1 MSKNSFF
8 TQILPPTYLLIAL
21 LIMLASHFLIPVTT
35 LFPLPW
41 DLLGLLPL
49 ILGVVINILA
59 DRQFHQK
66 HTTVKPFQVS
76 SALITDGVYHFSRH
90 PMYLGMAL
98 ILIGV
103 AMLLGSLTLFIYIPF
118 FVLLFDKIFIKVE
131 EQIMEEQFGEA
142 WKRYVKEVRRW
153 I

>member
-1 MSKNSFF
+1 
-8 TQILPPTYLLIAL
+8 
-21 LIMLASHFLIPVTT
+21 MLAAHFIIPVTT
-35 LFPLPW
+35 VFPAPW
-41 DLLGLLPL
+41 NLAGLLPL
-49 ILGVVINILA
+49 ILGIAINILA

-90 PMYLGMAL
+90 PMYLGMVL

-103 AMLLGSLTLFIYIPF
+103 AMLLGSLTPFNCIPF

-131 EQIMEEQFGEA
+131 EQMMEEQFGEA